1 MKKFSKL
8 YRSERF
14 SRLYESSKM
23 WNYIYKKNKGIFY
36 RGVGKS
42 GQGTGVGII
51 GAGIYLTWSESMADA
66 FAKRQ
71 GAGSEVKKYK
81 IKKNVKMVDAGGFA
95 NSDQDFIDVK
105 AMMGFEPHQ
114 NAGNDPMF
122 AKMLTSMLKEKGY
135 DGVVHDDVATGIV
148 IFDKKNVKEV
158 K

>member
-1 MKKFSKL
+1 
-8 YRSERF
+8 
-14 SRLYESSKM
+14 
-23 WNYIYKKNKGIFY
+23 
-36 RGVGKS
+36 
-42 GQGTGVGII
+42 VGII

>member
-1 MKKFSKL
+1 MKQFKA
-8 YRSERF
+8 
-14 SRLYESSKM
+14 LYEATM
-23 WNYIYKKNKGIFY
+23 WNFIYKKNKGIFY